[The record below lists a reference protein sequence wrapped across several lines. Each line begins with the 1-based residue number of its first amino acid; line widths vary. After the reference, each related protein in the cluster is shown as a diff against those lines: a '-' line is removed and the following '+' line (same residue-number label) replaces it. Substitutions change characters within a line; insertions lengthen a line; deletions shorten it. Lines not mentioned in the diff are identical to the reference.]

1 MYNNLKRAFIIKVKY
16 EKNSRLFF
24 LFKKTKVLYV
34 EDNDNT
40 REELEYFLERKVERL
55 FVAKNGQEGL
65 DLFKENQP
73 DLIIADIQM
82 PIMNGIKMVEAIKEI
97 NSNIPIVF
105 VTAFNDTDYLFE
117 AIKLNVAGYLTKP
130 LNLYALSETLF
141 SISKN
146 IYLEKE
152 NKEIYNTLKQYK
164 DIVDER
170 SIISKATIDGIIT
183 YINEPFEKISG
194 YTKEEILGKPHS
206 IINHPLMD
214 KTIFKDMWK
223 KIKGEKKSWQ
233 GRIKNI
239 SKDGREYFVDL
250 IVKPI
255 LDLDENILEF
265 ISLSNDI
272 TDLEISKNYFEN
284 LTQKSVSDLNES
296 IRTVNAYKEA
306 IDESNIILRMDLNK
320 NITYANEAFYNISGF
335 TKDELIGKN
344 YFIFEYINLLKQK
357 KSKADEMFDEKIWK
371 GENSYLNKN
380 KQIFH
385 LNMTIFPLKD
395 KENRVIEYMAISHDI
410 TEIENLHDEL
420 EDTQREI
427 IYKLGEIGETR
438 SSETGYH
445 VKRVAE
451 YSKLLAQK
459 SGLDYKDVNILFMAS
474 PMHDIGKIG
483 IPDAILNKPGKLTAE
498 EWEIMKTHTQ
508 IGFNILKNSKRETLK
523 AAGIVSYTHHER
535 WDGTGYPLGLKG
547 EKIHIF
553 GRITAIADVFDALSS
568 ERVYKKAWSIEKIL
582 ELFDEE
588 KGKHF
593 DPNLINIFMNNLDEF
608 LIIKEKYKDLHEE
621 FEH

>member
-1 MYNNLKRAFIIKVKY
+1 MKKTQDY
-16 EKNSRLFF
+16 FF
-24 LFKKTKVLYV
+24 YLKKTKVLYV

-535 WDGTGYPLGLKG
+535 WDGTGYPLGLRG
-547 EKIHIF
+547 EEIHIF

>member
-1 MYNNLKRAFIIKVKY
+1 MKKTQDY
-16 EKNSRLFF
+16 FF
-24 LFKKTKVLYV
+24 YLKKTKVLYV

-250 IVKPI
+250 IIKPI

-547 EKIHIF
+547 EEIHIF

>member
-1 MYNNLKRAFIIKVKY
+1 MKKTQDY
-16 EKNSRLFF
+16 FF
-24 LFKKTKVLYV
+24 YLKKTKVLYV

>member
-1 MYNNLKRAFIIKVKY
+1 MKKTQDY
-16 EKNSRLFF
+16 FF
-24 LFKKTKVLYV
+24 YLKKTKVLYV

-170 SIISKATIDGIIT
+170 SIISKATIDGVIT
-183 YINEPFEKISG
+183 YVNEPFEKISG

-255 LDLDENILEF
+255 LDLNENILEF

-547 EKIHIF
+547 EEIHIF